1 LPWDSEV
8 SGFRFQASGIAG
20 GWEVTLS
27 GVLLVAGVALVGLQR
42 LLELR
47 YSRRNES
54 RLRARGAVE
63 RGAGHYPWMV
73 AIHTLWL
80 ASTLVEGLQRGPEIP
95 SWWPVPLAAFL
106 LVQPLRY
113 WAILSLGENWNVR
126 ILVVPGGKLVNRGP
140 YRYFPHP
147 NYAVVA
153 VEVLTFPLI
162 FGAWITAVVFS
173 VLNAAFLYVRIRTEN
188 RALKELAG

>member
-1 LPWDSEV
+1 MNV
-8 SGFRFQASGIAG
+8 
-20 GWEVTLS
+20 
-27 GVLLVAGVALVGLQR
+27 VLLVAGVMLVAVQR
-42 LLELR
+42 LLELW
-47 YSRRNES
+47 YSRRNER

-63 RGAGHYPWMV
+63 RGSGHFPAMV

-80 ASTLVEGLQRGPEIP
+80 VSTLVEGLLRGPEP
-95 SWWPVPLAAFL
+95 PVWWPVPLAAFL

-113 WAILSLGENWNVR
+113 WAILTLGVNWNVR
-126 ILVVPGGKLVNRGP
+126 VLVVPGGKLVKNGP

-147 NYAVVA
+147 NYVVVA

-173 VLNAAFLYVRIRTEN
+173 VLNAALLYLRIRTEN
-188 RALKELAG
+188 RALKEVSG

>member
-1 LPWDSEV
+1 MS
-8 SGFRFQASGIAG
+8 AG
-20 GWEVTLS
+20 
-27 GVLLVAGVALVGLQR
+27 LLVVGVALVGLQR

-47 YSRRNES
+47 YSQRNES

-63 RGAGHYPWMV
+63 RGAGHYPVMV

-80 ASTLVEGLQRGPEIP
+80 VSTLVEGLLRGPEIP
-95 SWWPVPLAAFL
+95 SWWPVPLAVFL

-126 ILVVPGGKLVNRGP
+126 ILVVPGGKLVRSGP

-147 NYAVVA
+147 NYVVVV

-162 FGAWITAVVFS
+162 FGAWITAAVFS

-188 RALKELAG
+188 RALREMAG